1 MPKSRFHGA
10 NKIGQDGGIQ
20 PIGFVSPA
28 CTLSVLFD
36 SSRIEQA
43 YPMALSMQPQR
54 KRLAVGSGGF
64 QACPNLGRVLLLKNA
79 SKLSK
84 ALGIVGKAKA
94 HFAPLDS

>member
-1 MPKSRFHGA
+1 
-10 NKIGQDGGIQ
+10 
-20 PIGFVSPA
+20 
-28 CTLSVLFD
+28 
-36 SSRIEQA
+36 
-43 YPMALSMQPQR
+43 MALSMQPQR